1 MNRCAL
7 IRKAVRPMGGPP
19 IAYGVD
25 QKYAG

>member
-1 MNRCAL
+1 MNRRAL

-19 IAYGVD
+19 FVYGVD